1 MNKSNL
7 TMWVKYAKQ
16 TGAVIFFDAAYEA
29 FITEPNIPQSIYEI
43 EGAKDVAIEFRSYS
57 ETAGL
62 TGLRCGYC
70 VVPKELM
77 LETKKD
83 DKVSANELWKCH
95 QRAKFKGCSYIVQ
108 RGAEA
113 SYTEEGKKQIQ
124 AALAVYRENA
134 KIIMDACEESG
145 LNAYGGINSPYIWA
159 AVPEGMTSWE
169 FFDFLLDKAQVI
181 CSPGSGFGL
190 CGEGFIRLTAF
201 NTPELT
207 KAAAERMKK
216 ALKEL

>member
-1 MNKSNL
+1 MKNVILRQIFRKDDPMIIYLCSPNNPTGTALNKSNL

-16 TGAVIFFDAAYEA
+16 TGAVIFFDLAYEA
-29 FITEPNIPQSIYEI
+29 FITEPNIPHSIYEI

-62 TGLRCGYC
+62 TGLRHGYC

-124 AALAVYRENA
+124 VTLAVYREMQRSSWMPVKNPVSMHMA
-134 KIIMDACEESG
+134 VSTARISG
-145 LNAYGGINSPYIWA
+145 
-159 AVPEGMTSWE
+159 
-169 FFDFLLDKAQVI
+169 
-181 CSPGSGFGL
+181 
-190 CGEGFIRLTAF
+190 RLF
-201 NTPELT
+201 
-207 KAAAERMKK
+207 R
-216 ALKEL
+216 KE

>member
-1 MNKSNL
+1 MRPLLLS
-7 TMWVKYAKQ
+7 
-16 TGAVIFFDAAYEA
+16 
-29 FITEPNIPQSIYEI
+29 PNIPHSIYEI

-108 RGAEA
+108 ARGQKHPIRKRV
-113 SYTEEGKKQIQ
+113 KKQIQ
-124 AALAVYRENA
+124 ACTCCLSR
-134 KIIMDACEESG
+134 KCKDHHGC
-145 LNAYGGINSPYIWA
+145 L
-159 AVPEGMTSWE
+159 
-169 FFDFLLDKAQVI
+169 
-181 CSPGSGFGL
+181 
-190 CGEGFIRLTAF
+190 
-201 NTPELT
+201 
-207 KAAAERMKK
+207 
-216 ALKEL
+216 